1 MPLRKKLLVVT
12 DLDATLLDH
21 NYASA
26 AAEPALASLRALGF
40 PVVMNSSKTL
50 AEMRPL
56 AETLRLEAP
65 IVAENGG
72 VLAFPGAPGS
82 LGSARSVEIKGLA
95 RVAILEA
102 AHGLREQAGYRFKG
116 FADWSAAELSDL
128 TGLTIE
134 QAEASS
140 DRLATEPILWED
152 SEAHRLR
159 FAEALAEAGVR
170 MLQGG
175 RFWHLMGGADK
186 ADGVAAVRS
195 YYESRE
201 PDVAWQVLALGDSA
215 NDTAMLEA
223 ADIAVV
229 VPHAQG
235 PRIEPRAPRVVVAPE
250 PAGAGWNAAVLS
262 ILKEI

>member
-1 MPLRKKLLVVT
+1 MPLRKKFLVVT

-21 NYASA
+21 NYSSA
-26 AAEPALASLRALGF
+26 EAEPALARLRALGF

-65 IVAENGG
+65 IIAENGG
-72 VLAFPGAPGS
+72 VLALPESIGQAH
-82 LGSARSVEIKGLA
+82 SVEIKGLA
-95 RVAILEA
+95 RGAILDA
-102 AHGLREQAGYRFKG
+102 AHALRASEGYHFKG
-116 FADWSAAELSDL
+116 FTDWSAAELSDL
-128 TGLTIE
+128 TGLTLE
-134 QAEASS
+134 QARASGN
-140 DRLATEPILWED
+140 RLATEPILWED
-152 SEAHRLR
+152 SEANRLR

-186 ADGVAAVRS
+186 ADGVAAVRR

-201 PDVAWQVLALGDSA
+201 PDVHWQVLALGDSA

-229 VPHAQG
+229 VPHAEG
-235 PRIEPRAPRVVVAPE
+235 PRIEPRSARVLVAPE
-250 PAGAGWNAAVLS
+250 PAAAGWNAAVLT
-262 ILKEI
+262 LLNEI